1 MTLAERIEKFNNL
14 MGDIVP
20 SEVKKDLL
28 EKGFFTAP
36 ASTKYHGNYEGG
48 LFDHSYMV
56 AHYLKKLTEEC
67 RLDWQNPRSP
77 LLVGMFHDLCKMD
90 NYQHPVIA
98 ETLGGEEIRDDF
110 KWEYATDTLLKGHG
124 DKSVMVLAQYFKL
137 TEEEIMCIR
146 YHMGAF
152 CDKSE
157 WNDYTRAV
165 HKYTNVLWT
174 HQADMLASHVEGG
187 EVWWQES
194 RIWSF
199 CSIRHN
205 RLSPM
210 TRTSFRRLPRLRRMI
225 AARKS
230 TSISVLSVSHRFGV
244 APVPGSM

>member
-1 MTLAERIEKFNNL
+1 MTDNVNH
-14 MGDIVP
+14 P
-20 SEVKKDLL
+20 
-28 EKGFFTAP
+28 
-36 ASTKYHGNYEGG
+36 
-48 LFDHSYMV
+48 
-56 AHYLKKLTEEC
+56 AHYETGKFECIEVMLETQGVEAVLNFCQCNAFKYLYRAKRKNGLEDMKKAVWYLNKYIELKEGH
-67 RLDWQNPRSP
+67 NPRSP

-98 ETLGGEEIRDDF
+98 ETLGGEEIKDDS

-174 HQADMLASHVEGG
+174 HQADMLASHVEG
-187 EVWWQES
+187 V
-194 RIWSF
+194 
-199 CSIRHN
+199 
-205 RLSPM
+205 
-210 TRTSFRRLPRLRRMI
+210 
-225 AARKS
+225 
-230 TSISVLSVSHRFGV
+230 
-244 APVPGSM
+244 